1 MPTRSA
7 WIRRRCGAT
16 STAWWRA
23 WSRPGWS
30 TTVQFAASRARRLLA
45 AGRSPA
51 RIRASLAAK
60 GLDGPAIAAA
70 LRDLTDELADPEL
83 AAAAAYARRRRLG
96 PWGPMATRADHKA
109 KDLAALG
116 RAGFGY
122 QAARRVVEA
131 VDIEALEREVG
142 AGPRR

>member
-1 MPTRSA
+1 MPRRSA

-16 STAWWRA
+16 STPWWLG
-23 WSRPGWS
+23 WSRRGWS
-30 TTVQFAASRARRLLA
+30 TTASSRPAAPAVCSP